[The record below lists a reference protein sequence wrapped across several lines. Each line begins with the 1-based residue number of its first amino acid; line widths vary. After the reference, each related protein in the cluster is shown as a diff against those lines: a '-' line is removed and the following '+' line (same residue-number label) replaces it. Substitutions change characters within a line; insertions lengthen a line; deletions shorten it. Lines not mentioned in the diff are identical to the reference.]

1 MNPLVC
7 AFFISLL
14 PIWVIIAKRSS
25 ATREVLYSGW
35 EPVIIAMAISRWG
48 WPCPQSLPGLIP
60 GWEFSVLWGFTFF
73 CFVLELGLTHGCC
86 SFVFRLKVENGGGS
100 NSSQGY
106 LSLNYPITR

>member
-14 PIWVIIAKRSS
+14 PIWVVIAKRNS

-48 WPCPQSLPGLIP
+48 WPCPQSFPGR
-60 GWEFSVLWGFTFF
+60 EFPALWVFIFF
-73 CFVLELGLTHGCC
+73 PSC
-86 SFVFRLKVENGGGS
+86 
-100 NSSQGY
+100 
-106 LSLNYPITR
+106 